1 MARDTIMQQLQ
12 RVDPIYLRM
21 RAADASKSK
30 PELVALFADMLRALE
45 DGRASADANALG
57 DEHGPLITGPHG
69 EEYTRLL
76 HQLSTHPQPSTREEC
91 EGHLQFIKDAVPSSL
106 KAAWDL
112 VAPETEDAFRV
123 LDFFFQLDG

>member
-30 PELVALFADMLRALE
+30 PELAALFADMLRALE
-45 DGRASADANALG
+45 DGRVSAEAANGFG
-57 DEHGPLITGPHG
+57 DEHGPLITGPHI

-76 HQLSTHPQPSTREEC
+76 NELSTHPNPSTREEF
-91 EGHLQFIKDAVPSSL
+91 EGHLEFIKDTVPSSL
-106 KAAWDL
+106 KVAWDS

-123 LDFFFQLDG
+123 LDFFST